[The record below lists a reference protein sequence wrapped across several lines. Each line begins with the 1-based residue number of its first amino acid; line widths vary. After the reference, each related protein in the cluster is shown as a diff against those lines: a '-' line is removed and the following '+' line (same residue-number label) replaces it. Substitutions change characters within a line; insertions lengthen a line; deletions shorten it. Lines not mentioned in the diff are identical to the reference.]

1 MANESLGE
9 ADPKGFRRE
18 RVQSLVAELLEAM
31 GEDPGREGLKQTPFR
46 VAEMFEELLSGT
58 GRPSESFLG
67 SMFPAGHEEMGKVY
81 REMRSGSIDPQD
93 GTRMAYVLGQMVRL
107 FEQTAQERRLEA
119 IEQTLNQR
127 KKP

>member
-1 MANESLGE
+1 MTVTTKPKTLEHGSVVELVR
-9 ADPKGFRRE
+9 DP
-18 RVQSLVAELLEAM
+18 
-31 GEDPGREGLKQTPFR
+31 TPPIR
-46 VAEMFEELLSGT
+46 LHTLDDI
-58 GRPSESFLG
+58 RL
-67 SMFPAGHEEMGKVY
+67 EMGKVY

>member
-1 MANESLGE
+1 MTIPAKPKTLENGSVVELVRDHTPPIRLHTLDDLRLEMA
-9 ADPKGFRRE
+9 
-18 RVQSLVAELLEAM
+18 
-31 GEDPGREGLKQTPFR
+31 
-46 VAEMFEELLSGT
+46 
-58 GRPSESFLG
+58 
-67 SMFPAGHEEMGKVY
+67 KVY